1 MSYDLSTRKYLLLG
15 HLSMAVLFV
24 MAVLFAN
31 ERVLLSDS
39 AYQLFYDINHRG
51 MLINDSRYSMVLT

>member
-15 HLSMAVLFV
+15 HLSMAVH
-24 MAVLFAN
+24 FAN

-39 AYQLFYDINHRG
+39 AYQLFYGINHRG

>member
-15 HLSMAVLFV
+15 HLSMAVLF
-24 MAVLFAN
+24 AN

-39 AYQLFYDINHRG
+39 AY
-51 MLINDSRYSMVLT
+51 

>member
-15 HLSMAVLFV
+15 NLSMAVLFV

-39 AYQLFYDINHRG
+39 AY
-51 MLINDSRYSMVLT
+51 

>member
-1 MSYDLSTRKYLLLG
+1 
-15 HLSMAVLFV
+15 MAVH
-24 MAVLFAN
+24 FAN

-39 AYQLFYDINHRG
+39 AYQLFYGINHRG